1 MFLLSTRAAFAQIR
15 VRPVRHTRPG
25 RERPMRSSLIAV
37 VPVIAAAITASSASA
52 DILLGTFESTMFVQN
67 NNGSDEVN
75 LQFGYSSNVFPFQ
88 TNVLEAQDLGFLD
101 VANGTVTDLTGDFAG
116 FAPRVT
122 NGVDEVFR
130 VTMLGDQTTMV
141 MLIGE
146 NTSLT
151 NIVNPGGP
159 DFFNYDLTR
168 VTVMPTS
175 WQGSGGGAQPFTVT
189 IGFVVSFYG
198 NPVPSP
204 GAGVLIAGAG
214 LVAWRRRRG

>member
-1 MFLLSTRAAFAQIR
+1 
-15 VRPVRHTRPG
+15 
-25 RERPMRSSLIAV
+25 MRSSLIAV

-67 NNGSDEVN
+67 NSGNDEVN
-75 LQFGYSSNVFPFQ
+75 LQFGYSTNVAPFQ

-101 VANGTVTDLTGDFAG
+101 AANGTVNDLLGDFAG

-122 NGVDEVFR
+122 NGIDEAFR
-130 VTMLGDQTTMV
+130 ITMLGDQTTMV

-159 DFFNYDLTR
+159 DFFNYELTR
-168 VTVMPTS
+168 VNVLLSS
-175 WQGSGGGAQPFTVT
+175 WQSNGGGGAQPFVVT

-198 NPVPSP
+198 NPVPAP
-204 GAGVLIAGAG
+204 GAGVLVAGAG
-214 LVAWRRRRG
+214 LVAVRRRRR